1 MLHEI
6 KEYDCFCLDCWSTMA
21 RTALVLFIGAENC
34 SAESSFKENLQK
46 MDQAFNVYDVESI
59 SRMRGGKE
67 YKDKLKYA
75 INHTNCIIIV
85 CSPAMKSFLDDGK
98 SLCNYKQLKRD
109 ERNVLLEGLR
119 QRKQKVILVYLND
132 NFSGNIPK
140 VLEGIGSPVDGV
152 NDMDIVGNKILALL
166 PNREFINA

>member
-1 MLHEI
+1 
-6 KEYDCFCLDCWSTMA
+6 MA
-21 RTALVLFIGAENC
+21 RNALVLFIGAEND

-46 MDQAFNVYDVESI
+46 LDQAFNVYDVESI
-59 SRMRGGKE
+59 SRMRGGNE
-67 YKDKLKYA
+67 YKDKLKHA

-85 CSPAMKSFLDDGK
+85 CSPTMKSFLDGK

-119 QRKQKVILVYLND
+119 KRKQNVILVYLND
-132 NFSGNIPK
+132 NFSTSIPK

-152 NDMDIVGNKILALL
+152 NDIDTVGNKILALL
-166 PNREFINA
+166 PNRIL